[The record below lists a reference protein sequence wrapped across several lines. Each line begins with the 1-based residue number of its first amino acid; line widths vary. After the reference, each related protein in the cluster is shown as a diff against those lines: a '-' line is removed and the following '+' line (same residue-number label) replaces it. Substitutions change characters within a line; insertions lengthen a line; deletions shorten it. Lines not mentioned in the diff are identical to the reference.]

1 MKITRNEKGKYPELA
16 VLHSFDLTGVD
27 SETYGDLV
35 NALRHAIE
43 LYEIREWNKESD
55 SPYSAD
61 NLKDYN
67 RLKRLSEKMNDYR
80 NHERTLNGKKIPP
93 YSQVVKSK
101 EASAP
106 LSKQQIRNEFSK
118 NPDQAFAVAFNLIQK
133 ATGYEN
139 PEEYIQI
146 IGEVANE
153 FGIDINDCS
162 WT

>member
-27 SETYGDLV
+27 SETYGDLA

-43 LYEIREWNKESD
+43 LYEIREWNKKSD

-61 NLKDYN
+61 HIEIYN
-67 RLKRLSEKMNDYR
+67 RFKRLSEQINDYK
-80 NHERTLNGKKIPP
+80 NHERTLNGKKIAS
-93 YSQVVKSK
+93 YSQVVKSNI
-101 EASAP
+101 ASAP

-118 NPDQAFAVAFNLIQK
+118 NPDQAFAVAFNLVQK
-133 ATGYEN
+133 AAEYEN
-139 PEEYIQI
+139 PGEYIQLI
-146 IGEVANE
+146 SEVADE
-153 FGIDINDCS
+153 FGIDINDCN